1 MNDEWSA
8 RDPSS
13 GRSQFSPAD
22 EDAAASIAVLSEK
35 IVEGMAADVR
45 AHMLNSI
52 DQVLDDFAAKIG
64 RRRLRVAETLCTFYV
79 WFPAGGG
86 EAKSNQY
93 DVEILGCEEMLN
105 FLPFATLLQ
114 QISKDV
120 ERAFLKAASLVVL
133 RDYGN
138 RDYRSAVSARR
149 IYDIWCAR
157 LITRDE
163 HTHEQRRKG
172 GRHRGKDLTEQKTRA
187 YGRILQ
193 LAQELSD
200 QYVPRSKWVS
210 TIDKRLDRE
219 PGVTDPDVRQIRRI
233 LKGAR
238 RLP

>member
-8 RDPSS
+8 LDPSF

-22 EDAAASIAVLSEK
+22 EAAAASIAVLSEA

-45 AHMLNSI
+45 AHMLDRI
-52 DQVLDDFAAKIG
+52 DQVLNDFARKIG
-64 RRRLRVAETLCTFYV
+64 RRRLRVTETLCTCYV

-86 EAKSNQY
+86 EAKSKQY
-93 DVEILGCEEMLN
+93 DVEILGCKEMLN

-120 ERAFLKAASLVVL
+120 ERAFLKAVSLVVL
-133 RDYGN
+133 RDFGDRN
-138 RDYRSAVSARR
+138 YRSVVIARR
-149 IYDIWCAR
+149 TFDIWCAR
-157 LITRDE
+157 LVTRDE

-172 GRHRGKDLTEQKTRA
+172 GRHRGKDLTERKVRA

-193 LAQELSD
+193 MAQELSD
-200 QYVPRSKWVS
+200 QNVPRPKWVS
-210 TIDKRLDRE
+210 NIDKRLDRG
-219 PGVTDPDVRQIRRI
+219 PSVTYPDRRQIRRI
-233 LKGAR
+233 LKEAG